1 MSIYWEWN
9 LGSLEAACPL
19 NHESFQPTPQ
29 HTFQMTD
36 VTWLMHRSVGFR
48 SFYLYAVKVMATSFS
63 RKKLL
68 LFEIASEAR
77 KGRAGGEAG
86 ICPPPPNKR
95 RVPCLTMAL
104 RVWVPFAAPA
114 EAPVPVSVSAD
125 CPVHLQPPLLRLP
138 GEPHCSGKPLVYLCE
153 LGLTLWCC
161 ERPSPAPLLPA

>member
-86 ICPPPPNKR
+86 ICPPPEQ
-95 RVPCLTMAL
+95 
-104 RVWVPFAAPA
+104 
-114 EAPVPVSVSAD
+114 EAGPVPHHGSKSVGSLCSARRSPSTSLRF
-125 CPVHLQPPLLRLP
+125 CRLP
-138 GEPHCSGKPLVYLCE
+138 SSSSATAT
-153 LGLTLWCC
+153 LTTWGTSLLWETSC
-161 ERPSPAPLLPA
+161 LFV